1 MAVSFSV
8 EHKRTSEYRMFP
20 EVLVIHPELNGR
32 VDKPD
37 VEWLIADI
45 LKNGQIQPVTIRNDG
60 GRPVLVAGFSRWR
73 AISEINKR
81 KLSPVKMQLRC
92 TYLECTETE
101 AFVANIAEN
110 RYRNS
115 TTALDDAHN
124 LKRLLKVYAM
134 TEEQVLEIYF
144 PDLKPDNKKAA
155 QRWIKNRV
163 ALISL
168 VPEAAKAVADGRVKE
183 TAAVAIAK
191 LSEEQQREVVAGK
204 GKVQGKDLPTHAPR
218 PAKANGKGSLAT
230 IKTAIE
236 QVIETGEF
244 IGIGGKRCKASD
256 DLVEFLARI
265 SGEDGHA

>member
-8 EHKRTSEYRMFP
+8 EHQRTSEYRMFP
-20 EVLVIHPELNGR
+20 ESLVIHPELNGR

-60 GRPVLVAGFSRWR
+60 GKPVLIAGFSRWR
-73 AISEINKR
+73 AVSEINKR
-81 KLSPVKMQLRC
+81 KLAPVKMQLRC
-92 TYLECTETE
+92 TYLQCTEPE
-101 AFVANIAEN
+101 GFVANIAEN

-144 PDLKPDNKKAA
+144 PALKPEDKKAA

-168 VPEAAKAVADGRVKE
+168 TPEAAQAVADGRVKE

-191 LSEEQQREVVAGK
+191 LSAEQQREAVAGK
-204 GKVQGKDLPTHAPR
+204 GKIQGKDLPAR
-218 PAKANGKGSLAT
+218 AKPAKANGKAALAT
-230 IKTAIE
+230 MKTAIE

-244 IGIGGKRCKASD
+244 IGIGGKHCKASD